1 MEREN
6 KARRV
11 CAGLFL
17 AYAMVMVYLL
27 FLQRTP
33 QPLPL
38 KLYIELSTNLTPFKT
53 IRQQIRLLE
62 GGALVR
68 FAFINLVGNVVMF
81 VPMGLLPAVWK
92 KQRRFGWYVLTV
104 AVSVALIEVMQ
115 ILTRL
120 GSADIDDWLLNMLGA
135 VIGFEI
141 WRTVGRI
148 FRLYQ

>member
-1 MEREN
+1 MERDN

-68 FAFINLVGNVVMF
+68 FAFVNLVGNVVMF
-81 VPMGLLPAVWK
+81 VPMGLLPGIWE
-92 KQRRFGWYVLTV
+92 KQRKFGWYVLTV
-104 AVSVALIEVMQ
+104 ALVIALIEALQ
-115 ILTRL
+115 LLTRL
-120 GSADIDDWLLNMLGA
+120 GSADIDDWLLNMLGS

-141 WRTVGRI
+141 WRTAGKI

>member
-1 MEREN
+1 MERNN
-6 KARRV
+6 KARRI

-17 AYAMVMVYLL
+17 VYGLVMVYLL

-33 QPLPL
+33 SDYAVYNYIPLH
-38 KLYIELSTNLTPFKT
+38 T
-53 IRQQIRLLE
+53 IRQQLRLLE
-62 GGALVR
+62 GGAFVR

-81 VPMGLLPAVWK
+81 IPMGLLPGIWE
-92 KQRRFGWYVLTV
+92 KQRKFGWYVLTV
-104 AVSVALIEVMQ
+104 ALVIALIEALQ
-115 ILTRL
+115 LLTRL

-135 VIGFEI
+135 VVGFEF

>member
-1 MEREN
+1 MERDN

-68 FAFINLVGNVVMF
+68 FAFVNLVGNVVMF
-81 VPMGLLPAVWK
+81 VPMGLLPGIWE
-92 KQRRFGWYVLTV
+92 KQRKFGWYVLTV
-104 AVSVALIEVMQ
+104 ALVIALIEALQ
-115 ILTRL
+115 LLTRL

-141 WRTVGRI
+141 WRTAGKI